1 VAFLQPSTQ
10 RAFLA
15 YYTDMEKEWLELG
28 RTAANKTLTVLKK
41 LLELLKLKMM
51 REKGKGRVGGGGGG
65 GVECWGGWREGSEE
79 GEEEKEEED
88 EVETEAEK
96 RGDTPARKRERALY
110 SFPYASSLSPALQD
124 WITGLFRYDDTRRA
138 RSTNIQYFSHLR
150 TFWRRFEEALPPS
163 LPLSLPLFTPREL
176 RRWLLDA
183 SNVQATFV
191 SVTEEG
197 KRERR
202 AVHEQKAVTAL
213 LSSLG
218 LRLTRAGEGEKQI
231 VRLSKEEWKQRVE
244 TRKMT
249 KGKGKEPEEEGRRDE
264 QEQEEHQ
271 EVQQQQHEL
280 EEEEQQLSQQKRT
293 QEKKRKREDEEDE
306 EDRGQSSA
314 SPPAPTTPPTIALPP
329 PGQSAAAG
337 AKGEGTVA
345 AVAAEDGAAAGAAA
359 PVAAVAGSNLR
370 VFGPRLVL
378 PSALQLLHDLLT
390 EHKQQQQERPPA
402 SVSQAPKDVLRKG
415 RELVCSLDERVKTF
429 MDQLLATPG
438 VVLTGEGGGDE
449 ERALRKRQSVRAVR
463 EYLKMVEKGE
473 FAQLA
478 GGAGRREK
486 EVREGMKISYDGGDE

>member
-1 VAFLQPSTQ
+1 
-10 RAFLA
+10 
-15 YYTDMEKEWLELG
+15 
-28 RTAANKTLTVLKK
+28 
-41 LLELLKLKMM
+41 M
-51 REKGKGRVGGGGGG
+51 R
-65 GVECWGGWREGSEE
+65 
-79 GEEEKEEED
+79 
-88 EVETEAEK
+88 
-96 RGDTPARKRERALY
+96 
-110 SFPYASSLSPALQD
+110 
-124 WITGLFRYDDTRRA
+124 
-138 RSTNIQYFSHLR
+138 
-150 TFWRRFEEALPPS
+150 
-163 LPLSLPLFTPREL
+163 
-176 RRWLLDA
+176 
-183 SNVQATFV
+183 
-191 SVTEEG
+191 VTEEG
-197 KRERR
+197 KKGRR

-231 VRLSKEEWKQRVE
+231 VRLSKEEWKQRVQ

-293 QEKKRKREDEEDE
+293 QEKKRKREDEEEE

-378 PSALQLLHDLLT
+378 PPALQLLHDLLT

-402 SVSQAPKDVLRKG
+402 SVSQAQKDVLRKG

-438 VVLTGEGGGDE
+438 VVLTGEGGRRRRREGATE
-449 ERALRKRQSVRAVR
+449 ET
-463 EYLKMVEKGE
+463 KGPCGE
-473 FAQLA
+473 GVLED
-478 GGAGRREK
+478 GGEGGVCPAARRCREK